1 MDASPLPYAFQVFF
15 LPFSGYFLLYRRCPL
30 YKNIKNILGT
40 GSHYVILAGF
50 EFTVVHLPLTPEC
63 WVVRNVPECLAQ
75 SNKF

>member
-1 MDASPLPYAFQVFF
+1 
-15 LPFSGYFLLYRRCPL
+15 L